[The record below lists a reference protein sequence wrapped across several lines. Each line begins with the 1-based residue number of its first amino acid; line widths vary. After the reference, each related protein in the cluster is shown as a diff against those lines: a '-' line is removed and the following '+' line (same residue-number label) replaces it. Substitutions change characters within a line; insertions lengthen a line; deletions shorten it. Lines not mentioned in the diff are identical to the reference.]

1 MVHEAVFGNP
11 QGRRN
16 LAESVVECLGHIQ
29 RTKRRRIEVL
39 STDTVADNREGPK
52 HQVKNWDESADVVVI
67 GSGFAGLTAAI
78 EARNAGASVIILEKM
93 KAPGGNSIISDG
105 GIAAAGTPMQEKAG
119 IKDSP
124 ELMYADMLKAGLGLN
139 YPQLVREVAEKS
151 NEVLQWSID
160 YLGVKYLDRV
170 DQFGGHSVPRC
181 YTVLKVSGATIIKQ
195 QLIKARELGTE
206 VKTQR
211 YLQAF
216 IRDPEGRVCG
226 VRVRDGYDYKRKD
239 SGSDKHI
246 RARKAVVLATGG
258 FGADIA
264 FRAAQDPRLTEK
276 IDTTNKRF
284 ATAEALKEALKLGA
298 TPVHLSQI
306 QLGPWAS
313 PDEKGFGVGPAF
325 SDYIVFLY
333 GIVVDSIHGK
343 RFVNELADRKVL
355 SDAILNVGQPCIGI
369 ADKKAVE
376 QSGWNI
382 DRCLKKGVVRE
393 FNRLEELA
401 SYYGLPYKALKA
413 TAEKYNNYVKNKLD
427 EEFGKP
433 FPPNTAPMTN
443 PPYYG
448 IRLWPKVHHTMGG
461 VQINVRGQV
470 IDLNQVPIK
479 GLYAAGEVTGGVHG
493 ACRLG
498 SCAITDC
505 LVFGR
510 ICGRNAAAERL

>member
-1 MVHEAVFGNP
+1 VLTADTAVEDMKNP
-11 QGRRN
+11 GYR
-16 LAESVVECLGHIQ
+16 
-29 RTKRRRIEVL
+29 
-39 STDTVADNREGPK
+39 
-52 HQVKNWDESADVVVI
+52 VKNWDEIADVVVI

-93 KAPGGNSIISDG
+93 KAPGGNSVISDG
-105 GIAAAGTPMQEKAG
+105 GIAAAGTLMQEKAG

-124 ELMYADMLKAGLGLN
+124 ELMYSDMLKAGLGLN
-139 YPQLVREVAEKS
+139 YPELVREVAEKS

-181 YTVLKVSGATIIKQ
+181 YTALKVSGSTIIKQ
-195 QLIKARELGTE
+195 QRLKARELGME
-206 VKTQR
+206 VKTQM
-211 YLQAF
+211 YLQTF
-216 IRDPEGRVCG
+216 VRDSQDMVCG
-226 VRVRDGYDYKRKD
+226 VLVRDGYEHRNKD
-239 SGSDKHI
+239 SGSDKYI
-246 RARKAVVLATGG
+246 KARKAVILATGG

-264 FRAAQDPRLTEK
+264 FRAAQDPRLTQK

-284 ATAEALKEALKLGA
+284 ATAEALKEAFKLGA
-298 TPVHLSQI
+298 TPVHLSWI

-313 PDEKGFGVGPAF
+313 PDEKGYGVGPAF

-333 GIVVDSIHGK
+333 GIVVDPISGK
-343 RFVNELADRKVL
+343 RVVNELADRKIL
-355 SDAILNVGQPCIGI
+355 SDTILNIGQPCIGI
-369 ADKKAVE
+369 ADKEAVE
-376 QSGWNI
+376 GSGWNI
-382 DRCLKKGVVRE
+382 QRCLEKGVVKE
-393 FNRLEELA
+393 FNQPEELA
-401 SYYGLPYKALKA
+401 SYYGLPPDALKA
-413 TAEKYNNYVKNKLD
+413 TVEKYNSYVKNKHD

-433 FPPNTAPMTN
+433 FPPTTAPMSH

-470 IDLNQVPIK
+470 MDLNQNPIK

-510 ICGRNAAAERL
+510 ICGRNAAAEDP

>member
-1 MVHEAVFGNP
+1 
-11 QGRRN
+11 
-16 LAESVVECLGHIQ
+16 
-29 RTKRRRIEVL
+29 VL
-39 STDTVADNREGPK
+39 STDTVGENMEGPK
-52 HQVKNWDESADVVVI
+52 YQVENWDEIADVVVI

-93 KAPGGNSIISDG
+93 KARGGNSIISDG
-105 GIAAAGTPMQEKAG
+105 GIAAAGTLMQEKAG

-124 ELMYADMLKAGLGLN
+124 ELMYSDMLKAGLGLN
-139 YPQLVREVAEKS
+139 YPELVRVVAEQS

-160 YLGVKYLDRV
+160 YLGVKYLERV

-181 YTVLKVSGATIIKQ
+181 YTPLHVSGSTIIKQ
-195 QLIKARELGTE
+195 QLIKVGELGME

-211 YLQAF
+211 HFQTF
-216 IRDPEGRVCG
+216 IKDSEDRVCG
-226 VRVRDGYDYKRKD
+226 VLVRDGYDHTNKN
-239 SGSDKHI
+239 SGSDKYI
-246 RARKAVVLATGG
+246 KVKKAVILATGG

-264 FRAAQDPRLTEK
+264 FRVAQDPRLTGK

-313 PDEKGFGVGPAF
+313 PDEKGYGVGPAF
-325 SDYIVFLY
+325 SDYILFLY
-333 GIVVDSIHGK
+333 GIVVDPIAGK
-343 RFVNELADRKVL
+343 RVVNELADRKTL
-355 SDAILNVGQPCIGI
+355 SDTILNIGQPCIGI
-369 ADKKAVE
+369 ADTKAVE

-382 DRCLKKGVVRE
+382 HRCLEKGVVKQ
-393 FNRLEELA
+393 FNQLEELA
-401 SYYGLPYKALKA
+401 LCYGLPYDALKA
-413 TAEKYNNYVKNKLD
+413 TVKKYNTYVTNKLD

-433 FPPNTAPMTN
+433 FPPKTVPMTH

-470 IDLNQVPIK
+470 IDLNQNPIK
-479 GLYAAGEVTGGVHG
+479 GLYAAGEVTGGIHG

-498 SCAITDC
+498 SCAITEC

-510 ICGRNAAAERL
+510 ICGRNAATEEL

>member
-1 MVHEAVFGNP
+1 M
-11 QGRRN
+11 
-16 LAESVVECLGHIQ
+16 
-29 RTKRRRIEVL
+29 L
-39 STDTVADNREGPK
+39 STDRGVENMGGAK
-52 HQVKNWDESADVVVI
+52 HRVEKWDETADVVVI

-93 KAPGGNSIISDG
+93 KARGGNSIISDG

-119 IKDSP
+119 IEDSP
-124 ELMYADMLKAGLGLN
+124 ELMYSDMLKAGLGLN
-139 YPQLVREVAEKS
+139 YPELVREVAEKS

-160 YLGVKYLDRV
+160 YLGVEYLDRV

-181 YTVLKVSGATIIKQ
+181 YTALNVSGSTIIKR
-195 QLIKARELGTE
+195 QLAKVHELGME
-206 VKTQR
+206 VKTQM
-211 YLQAF
+211 YLKTF
-216 IRDPEGRVCG
+216 IRDSEGRVCG
-226 VRVRDGYDYKRKD
+226 VLVRNGYDHKNKD
-239 SGSDKHI
+239 RGSDKTI
-246 RARKAVVLATGG
+246 KARKAVILATGG

-264 FRAAQDPRLTEK
+264 FRVAQDPRLTEK

-333 GIVVDSIHGK
+333 GIVVDPISAK
-343 RFVNELADRKVL
+343 RVVNELADRKTV
-355 SDAILNVGQPCIGI
+355 SDTILTVGQPCIGI
-369 ADKKAVE
+369 ADKMAVE
-376 QSGWNI
+376 RSGWTI
-382 DRCLKKGVVRE
+382 DRCLRKGVVKQ
-393 FNRLEELA
+393 FSQLEELA
-401 SYYGLPYKALKA
+401 SYYGLPYDAL
-413 TAEKYNNYVKNKLD
+413 TVTVEKYNDYVKSKLD

-433 FPPNTAPMTN
+433 FPPKTAPMIY

-470 IDLNQVPIK
+470 IDLNQKPIK

-510 ICGRNAAAERL
+510 ISGRNAAAEEL

>member
-1 MVHEAVFGNP
+1 
-11 QGRRN
+11 
-16 LAESVVECLGHIQ
+16 
-29 RTKRRRIEVL
+29 VL
-39 STDTVADNREGPK
+39 STDTVVENTEDPK
-52 HQVKNWDESADVVVI
+52 HRVENWDEITDVVVI

-105 GIAAAGTPMQEKAG
+105 GIAAAGTLMQEKAG

-124 ELMYADMLKAGLGLN
+124 ELMYSDMLKAGLGLN
-139 YPQLVREVAEKS
+139 YPELAREVAGKS

-181 YTVLKVSGATIIKQ
+181 YTALKVCGSTIIKQ
-195 QLIKARELGTE
+195 QLLKLREIGME
-206 VKTQR
+206 VKTQM
-211 YLQAF
+211 YFKAF
-216 IRDPEGRVCG
+216 IRDSEGRVCG
-226 VRVRDGYDYKRKD
+226 VLVRDGYEHRNKD
-239 SGSDKHI
+239 SGSDKYI
-246 RARKAVVLATGG
+246 RARKAVILATGG
-258 FGADIA
+258 FGADIT
-264 FRAAQDPRLTEK
+264 FRAAQDPRLTQK

-298 TPVHLSQI
+298 TPVHLSWI

-333 GIVVDSIHGK
+333 GIVVEPISGK
-343 RFVNELADRKVL
+343 RVVNELADRKIL
-355 SDAILNVGQPCIGI
+355 SDTILSIGQPCIGI

-376 QSGWNI
+376 GSGWNI
-382 DRCLKKGVVRE
+382 QRCLEKGVVKE
-393 FNRLEELA
+393 FSELEELA
-401 SYYGLPYKALKA
+401 SYYRLPPDALKA
-413 TAEKYNNYVKNKLD
+413 TVEKYNRYVKNRLD

-433 FPPNTAPMTN
+433 FPPNTAPMAY
-443 PPYYG
+443 PPYFG

-470 IDLNQVPIK
+470 IDLNQNPIK

-510 ICGRNAAAERL
+510 ISGRNAAAEAI

>member
-1 MVHEAVFGNP
+1 M
-11 QGRRN
+11 
-16 LAESVVECLGHIQ
+16 
-29 RTKRRRIEVL
+29 EVL
-39 STDTVADNREGPK
+39 STDKEVENKEAPK
-52 HQVKNWDESADVVVI
+52 YQVKNWNEIADVVVI

-78 EARNAGASVIILEKM
+78 EACSAGASVRGLEKM
-93 KAPGGNSIISDG
+93 KACGGNSIISDG
-105 GIAAAGTPMQEKAG
+105 GIAAACTSLQEKAG

-124 ELMYADMLKAGLGLN
+124 ELMYSDMLKAGLGLN
-139 YPQLVREVAEKS
+139 YPELVRVVAEKS

-181 YTVLKVSGATIIKQ
+181 YTALNVSGSTIIKQ
-195 QLIKARELGTE
+195 QLKKAGELGIAI
-206 VKTQR
+206 KTR
-211 YLQAF
+211 MYFQAF
-216 IRDPEGRVCG
+216 IRDSEDRVCG
-226 VRVRDGYDYKRKD
+226 VLVRDGYDHRNKG
-239 SGSDKHI
+239 SGSDKYI
-246 RARKAVVLATGG
+246 KAKKAVILATGG

-264 FRAAQDPRLTEK
+264 FRVAQDPRLTKE
-276 IDTTNKRF
+276 IGTTNKRF

-313 PDEKGFGVGPAF
+313 PDEKGYGVGPAF

-333 GIVVDSIHGK
+333 GIVVSSINGK
-343 RFVNELADRKVL
+343 RIVNELADRKTL
-355 SDAILNVGQPCIGI
+355 SDTILSIGQPCIGI

-382 DRCLKKGVVRE
+382 HRCLEKGVVKQ
-393 FNRLEELA
+393 FTQLEELA
-401 SYYGLPYKALKA
+401 SYYGLPYESLKA
-413 TAEKYNNYVKNKLD
+413 TVETYNTYVKNKLD

-433 FPPNTAPMTN
+433 FPPKTAPMTH

-470 IDLNQVPIK
+470 IDLNQNPIK

-498 SCAITDC
+498 SCAITEC

-510 ICGRNAAAERL
+510 ISGRNAAAEGL